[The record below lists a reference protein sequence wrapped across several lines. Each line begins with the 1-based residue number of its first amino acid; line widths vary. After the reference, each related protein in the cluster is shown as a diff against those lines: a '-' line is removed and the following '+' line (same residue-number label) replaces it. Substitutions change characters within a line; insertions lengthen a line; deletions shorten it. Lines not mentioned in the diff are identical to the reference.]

1 MIHKYSLTQ
10 TPVNQK
16 KYCDK
21 NAISAHF
28 LVKVWSV
35 DGETILSDVTLSDWS
50 PGLMYLINITNA
62 FGCKK
67 AFFSFLK
74 YLLKCRHII
83 NTDWRSSLKFDT
95 V

>member
-35 DGETILSDVTLSDWS
+35 DGETILSDVTLT
-50 PGLMYLINITNA
+50 GLL
-62 FGCKK
+62 GSC
-67 AFFSFLK
+67 
-74 YLLKCRHII
+74 
-83 NTDWRSSLKFDT
+83 